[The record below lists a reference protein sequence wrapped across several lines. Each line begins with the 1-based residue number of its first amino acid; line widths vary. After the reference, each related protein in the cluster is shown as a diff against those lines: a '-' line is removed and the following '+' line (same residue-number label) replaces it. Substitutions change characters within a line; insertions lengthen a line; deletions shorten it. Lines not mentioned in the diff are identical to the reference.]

1 MKPRIYWGFK
11 VGIKEGIILA
21 ALIPSL
27 YYYLPYVLTMAFL
40 FPFLFRIVVH
50 CWEAIKCKRCKGS
63 GKIMG
68 FDPFL
73 EETFP
78 RKCKCYVCNGAGW
91 RISDPSGNL
100 QLIQNAPLEQAKK
113 TKELDNLIQNYDEYL
128 EQFNLTQAMNQEK
141 LLDCHLD
148 VMVSLQAEEKFI
160 REQIIVHQLIESLA
174 YRNLYHLFLMTL
186 SQKVRIRLKDKQ
198 GANQEVFSD
207 LVYQVKD
214 LELSQKYHFQ
224 SSLNDL
230 LIDCSYEINKDL
242 FEELAQLKENIR
254 DFSHLSV
261 R

>member
-1 MKPRIYWGFK
+1 MKSSIFLGFK
-11 VGIKEGIILA
+11 VGIKESIVLA

-27 YYYLPYVLTMAFL
+27 YYYWPYALTMAFL
-40 FPFLFRIVVH
+40 FPFLFRFVVH

-113 TKELDNLIQNYDEYL
+113 TKELNNLIQNHDEYL
-128 EQFNLTQAMNQEK
+128 EEFMLTKAMNQEK

-148 VMVSLQAEEKFI
+148 VMLSFQTEEKFI
-160 REQIIVHQLIESLA
+160 REQITIHQLIESLA
-174 YRNLYHLFLMTL
+174 YRNLYHLFLLTL

-198 GANQEVFSD
+198 GANHEVFSG
-207 LVYQVKD
+207 LIYQIKD
-214 LELSQKYHFQ
+214 LELSQKYNFQ

-230 LIDCSYEINKDL
+230 LVDCSYEINTDL
-242 FEELAQLKENIR
+242 IEELAQLKENIKV
-254 DFSHLSV
+254 FSHSSTH
-261 R
+261 

>member
-27 YYYLPYVLTMAFL
+27 CYYLPYVLTMAFL
-40 FPFLFRIVVH
+40 FPFLFRFVVH
-50 CWEAIKCKRCKGS
+50 CWEVIKCKRCKGS
-63 GKIMG
+63 GQIMG
-68 FDPFL
+68 YDPFL

-91 RISDPSGNL
+91 RIFDPSGNL

-113 TKELDNLIQNYDEYL
+113 TKELDNLIQNHDEYL
-128 EQFNLTQAMNQEK
+128 EQFNLTQAMNQER

-148 VMVSLQAEEKFI
+148 VMVSLQVEEKFI

-174 YRNLYHLFLMTL
+174 YRNLYHLFLLTL
-186 SQKVRIRLKDKQ
+186 SQKVHIRLKDKQ
-198 GANQEVFSD
+198 GSNQEVFSG
-207 LVYQVKD
+207 LIYQVKD
-214 LELSQKYHFQ
+214 LELSQKYNFQ

-230 LIDCSYEINKDL
+230 LVDCSYEINSNL
-242 FEELAQLKENIR
+242 IEEIAQLKENIR
-254 DFSHLSV
+254 LFSHSSTH
-261 R
+261 